1 MQRKPRS
8 SKKETNAVGKFVN
21 SDILS
26 LSTKENLGT
35 LRPPLVL
42 KFKHKVSVTISRLN
56 KRYYLHIPDKLV
68 NKFFCF
74 KMPIYCRLL

>member
-42 KFKHKVSVTISRLN
+42 TFKHKVSVTYKS
-56 KRYYLHIPDKLV
+56 V
-68 NKFFCF
+68 E
-74 KMPIYCRLL
+74 